1 MAEIETVGDLRKVMN
16 GLSDDFKIEFRVRKK
31 VSEEVL
37 AKRRYSYPYDTEY
50 FDGIEFDDI
59 GHSDKKLCL
68 GITLDYD

>member
-1 MAEIETVGDLRKVMN
+1 MAEIETVGDLRKVID
-16 GLSDDFKIEFRVRKK
+16 GLSDDFKIEFRVR
-31 VSEEVL
+31 
-37 AKRRYSYPYDTEY
+37 YYPYVNDAEC